1 MTSYYYSKAALEAYA
16 FYQAVKIIDFDNIEY
31 IGWLVPRQGEY
42 VLLPLN
48 DIWNTYTLKRSR
60 IKKIYHLTNNQLI
73 PKEVLD

>member
-1 MTSYYYSKAALEAYA
+1 MTGYYYSKAALEAYVL
-16 FYQAVKIIDFDNIEY
+16 YQAVKIVDFENAEY

-48 DIWNTYTLKRSR
+48 DIWNTYIIKRSH

-73 PKEVLD
+73 PKEVE